1 MKEVL
6 AIRYLHGKE
15 NLVVVISAVDKYGF
29 DKVDILTNLLIIGG
43 LSSVGLVFLAGW
55 FFSGNAMRP
64 VANIVRQVKDITASN
79 LSARLHT
86 DNNQD
91 ELTQLARTFNEML
104 ARLDEAFASQKIFV
118 SHASHE
124 LRTPLAILTS
134 QLEVELMQQ
143 DLPDTYKVKFES
155 ILEEI
160 RLMNQLSNGLLE
172 LARASADADTIPFSK
187 VRIDEI
193 LWQAQTELLKK
204 KPDYSIIIDF
214 EEPPSEEDALIVNGN
229 EALLRLA
236 LMNLMENGCKFCPG
250 KQVHVWLLVQP
261 ESIVIRFVDKGAGI
275 SAEDL
280 PHIFEPFYRSQRTR
294 HVAGH
299 GIGLPLTLK
308 IIQLHKGNLKIESR
322 ETIGTTANVTLPVS
336 GM

>member
-1 MKEVL
+1 M
-6 AIRYLHGKE
+6 
-15 NLVVVISAVDKYGF
+15 
-29 DKVDILTNLLIIGG
+29 
-43 LSSVGLVFLAGW
+43 LVFIAGW
-55 FFSGNAMRP
+55 FFSGNAMKP
-64 VANIVRQVKDITASN
+64 VASIVRQVKDITASN
-79 LSARLHT
+79 LSARLQT

-143 DLPDTYKVKFES
+143 NLPDTYKTKFES

-172 LARASADADTIPFSK
+172 LARASGDTKAILFS
-187 VRIDEI
+187 RIRVDEI

-204 KPDYSIIIDF
+204 KPEYNISIDF

-229 EALLRLA
+229 EALLRMA

-261 ESIVIRFVDKGAGI
+261 ESIIIRFVDKGAGI
-275 SAEDL
+275 SQEDL
-280 PHIFEPFYRSQRTR
+280 PHIFEPFFRSQRTR

-308 IIQLHKGNLKIESR
+308 VIQLHKGSLHIESR
-322 ETIGTTANVTLPVS
+322 EKLGTTASVTLPIAGV
-336 GM
+336 